1 MDHSVKAMSSHRK
14 AAFARLLN
22 RHRFE
27 NDELEAL
34 YQRYIVKLQR
44 SSIGG
49 ALVLY
54 ILLCTLL
61 GVLALGHG
69 APASAPLVYYLLM
82 AALFV
87 GLLVYS
93 STRWMRDPHLLGLCY
108 VLLASSALFCVVS
121 LPVSFGVPSAG
132 RWTLADGVWHVAF
145 TVFVL
150 YAMLP
155 IRVWVTCA
163 AGVLLPLVHVVVSV
177 LCVTEFPD
185 QRWQQVTANILV
197 FACVNLMGLFMH
209 NLMEQAQRRVF
220 LDTRNCIAARLEMED
235 ENEKLERL
243 LLSVLPEHVALEMK
257 EDIVS
262 PVERQFH
269 KIYIQ
274 RHENVSILFADIV
287 GFTVLASQCSAQE
300 LVRLLNELFG
310 RFDQLANDNHCMRIK
325 ILGDCYYCVSGLP
338 EARSD
343 HGRCCI
349 EMGLDMIDAIAS
361 VVDATDVQLNMRVGI
376 HSGRVLCGVLGL
388 RKWQYDVW
396 SNDVTLANNMEAG
409 GEPGRVHITQATL
422 DALHGEY
429 EVEPGNGHL
438 RNQYLRDAGVRSYFI
453 VPPPRRR
460 KVRSAIGS
468 TQRRKLSFKNVSNV
482 VVQLLHS
489 IKYSVEVPF
498 SNMNMPPNDL
508 NKQSSML
515 KKHKMAER
523 FRRPFQKRH
532 SSLPHQ
538 PTNRVNKYLAQ
549 AIDARSVDREKSN
562 HVNVVSLCFRNKEKE
577 QQYNCEQD
585 VGFSASL
592 AMSLLLLMFLGGV
605 QAVVLPRT
613 LILLLLFLTAFVWI
627 AVVLMLLLAVRLR
640 VIVWDLSRSFL
651 LRLAV
656 TVFSV
661 VLIYAV
667 AQVNVFTCLTESPNA
682 CSPAQL
688 PAPSDVTHRAC
699 PLPQYVVL
707 SCIISYLAVT
717 VFLRLPILVKTL
729 VLLAMTTVYVMFI
742 YLSHAPLFLCY
753 DQRMGSPVPLQ
764 LLSVVQ
770 IVLFL
775 LAVIIHGR
783 QMEWTARLDFLWQCQ
798 AIEEKQDMEALQHS
812 NKRILFNLL
821 PAHVATHFLDN
832 QFRNNMASH
841 PQELYHQSYARIG
854 VMFGSITNFHEFYS
868 ELDGNNQGVE
878 CLRLLNEIIAD
889 FDELLDEDRFRTID
903 KIKTI
908 GSTYMA
914 AVGLIPDQKIQED
927 DASAIYYMSVLAEL
941 AFAFRERLHS
951 INENSYNNF
960 MLRIGMNIGPVVA
973 GVIGARKPQYDI
985 WGNTVNVAS
994 RMDSTGLPNHIQVT
1008 EELYQ
1013 ILSRGPY
1020 EFQCRGKVRV
1030 KGKGDMTTYFLTDR
1044 KQLTTMRIDE
1054 LSQPQ
1059 NRAMAS
1065 AQSSHSGPP
1074 GPSVSQFGGVATPLA
1089 LVRPGHVPR
1098 LGSAPPLPPL
1108 TRGRSSPAPEQVALR
1123 PLPPLRELSSDAET
1137 GRLAATPP
1145 RVIPRGATPPR
1156 TFTPPRQPDD
1166 LHRLPERSVYT
1177 PPWARQR
1184 PAELEDVPPAVP
1196 PHGPLVMAA
1205 PRLLHTEE
1213 AAVRSHL
1220 RLQRRRSE
1228 ENLKQPPSAE
1238 LYAARIASSA
1248 DELSSLNRS
1257 PSVSSS
1263 DESYSRTDFSRT
1275 DADSPSPP
1283 PPRAPSFTEQLRLL
1297 SLPGAEAPPPAL
1309 AELSAFADRDDRSD
1323 GRSEG
1328 EPAVTVE
1335 EAVRRVTETG
1345 AAPAPTDSESD
1356 GLEAFDEPEATR
1368 SSDGEP
1374 PCKKRSLSREEGAAM
1389 NRLLAR
1395 GSVSPREAAHE
1406 AVRSAAE
1413 AAMAAAAAAAPSRR
1427 TPRSAPNSAKKS
1439 HLPRF
1444 VGARAAPAGGGAG
1457 GAGRY
1462 GTSGSDGQPRNP
1474 PVTARANLSE
1484 PTTPQ
1489 ARCNTDTYTRP
1500 GRGDPPSAPAPL
1512 EALQAAARRQ
1522 QAALLASLAG
1532 GDGGG
1537 GARLLLRPPPS
1548 RIPLPAPRAAPP
1560 ADPSRSPSVTSASE
1574 SPASVSAGLATRLA
1588 AADPP
1593 SSAAVPCSSEGTV
1606 DGPPRLDEELE
1617 MELFEQ
1623 EEKRL
1628 LAESERQ
1635 EKLAELSEWSE
1646 DDDAGQSEPL
1656 LDHDHQD
1663 AESAGYTTNDEAL
1676 ENASMLND
1684 CGLTDAEGALSD
1696 VNSMYNEPGGYEVD
1710 LDDNLSV
1717 SSRASSRLLDSDAL
1731 ISMDSLS
1738 AMYDS
1743 EYDQLRGDDEMPG
1756 ELDLDELSLANIR
1769 SMSQSITR
1777 SFGQPPAV
1785 ALADASEESDVA

>member
-1457 GAGRY
+1457 GAGR
-1462 GTSGSDGQPRNP
+1462 
-1474 PVTARANLSE
+1474 
-1484 PTTPQ
+1484 
-1489 ARCNTDTYTRP
+1489 
-1500 GRGDPPSAPAPL
+1500 
-1512 EALQAAARRQ
+1512 
-1522 QAALLASLAG
+1522 
-1532 GDGGG
+1532 
-1537 GARLLLRPPPS
+1537 
-1548 RIPLPAPRAAPP
+1548 
-1560 ADPSRSPSVTSASE
+1560 SPSVTSASE

>member
-460 KVRSAIGS
+460 KTLLFNTLQVRSAIGS

-832 QFRNNMASH
+832 QFRNNM
-841 PQELYHQSYARIG
+841 ELYHQSYARIG

-1457 GAGRY
+1457 GAGR
-1462 GTSGSDGQPRNP
+1462 
-1474 PVTARANLSE
+1474 
-1484 PTTPQ
+1484 
-1489 ARCNTDTYTRP
+1489 
-1500 GRGDPPSAPAPL
+1500 
-1512 EALQAAARRQ
+1512 
-1522 QAALLASLAG
+1522 
-1532 GDGGG
+1532 
-1537 GARLLLRPPPS
+1537 
-1548 RIPLPAPRAAPP
+1548 
-1560 ADPSRSPSVTSASE
+1560 SPSVTSASE